1 MSTDSRNRQLA
12 RIHIAKKQLNLSDDI
27 YRGILL
33 QVGGVESA
41 KDLEE
46 AGRAKVLDHFRQLG
60 FEYDGGKH
68 KPRGKAIPAYPG
80 RPTNMD
86 DEDRGPMLRKIE
98 ALLTIGHKP
107 WGYADGIAKRV
118 CKIQKVS
125 WCRPAELYAVV
136 GVLASNA
143 KRYGWGGTKGT
154 KTAAK

>member
-86 DEDRGPMLRKIE
+86 DEDRGPMLRKI
-98 ALLTIGHKP
+98 
-107 WGYADGIAKRV
+107 
-118 CKIQKVS
+118 
-125 WCRPAELYAVV
+125 RPYSPSVISLGAMQT
-136 GVLASNA
+136 ASPNGFA
-143 KRYGWGGTKGT
+143 RFRR
-154 KTAAK
+154 